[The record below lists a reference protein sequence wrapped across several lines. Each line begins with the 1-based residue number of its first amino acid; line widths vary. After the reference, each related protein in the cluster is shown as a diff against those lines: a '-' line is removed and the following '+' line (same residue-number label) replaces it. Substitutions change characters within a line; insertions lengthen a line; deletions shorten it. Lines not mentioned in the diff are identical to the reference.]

1 MKDQPVFANW
11 RQVTSGT
18 SSQILVETPAGQKIT
33 LQDNPAVI
41 LVEDANGN
49 SVRLDASGITVKAAA
64 KVLVVASIVEIS
76 AAEVNVNA
84 GMAKFSG
91 VLQADTLI
99 ATHLINPGSGNVW

>member
-11 RQVTSGT
+11 HQTKSGT
-18 SSQILVETPAGQKIT
+18 SRQLVVETPAGQKIT
-33 LQDNPAVI
+33 LQDDPAVV

-49 SVRLDASGITVKAAA
+49 SVRLDASGVIVMAAA
-64 KVLVVASIVEIS
+64 RVRVDASMVEIS

-91 VLQADTLI
+91 VLQADTVI
-99 ATHLINPGSGNVW
+99 ATQLINPASGNVW